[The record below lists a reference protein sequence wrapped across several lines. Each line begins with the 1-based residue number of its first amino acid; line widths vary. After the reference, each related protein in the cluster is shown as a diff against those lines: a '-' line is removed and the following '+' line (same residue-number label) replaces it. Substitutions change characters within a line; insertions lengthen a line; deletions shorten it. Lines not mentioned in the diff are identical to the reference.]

1 MENKPNLQE
10 DIIDLGKLA
19 DIAIARKKEI
29 AIIIAGCTI
38 LAAGVS
44 FVLPKQYES
53 TTLVQT
59 RSAGK
64 DITGAAAMASMM
76 GINVGGSSSANSP
89 TNYIE
94 LMRSRHVLEPI
105 IDSLEWEDEKK
116 KPTAEAFAKS
126 NLDIKN
132 TKQTNL
138 ITVTAKGRTP
148 EEAQQIS
155 QGVVDNFLAMQ
166 TDMNQQTQSLLV
178 KFLNKR
184 IETAKKEADE
194 AATKLAVYS
203 KENKM
208 YAPDEQAKLAIE
220 QLNAYDKA
228 IGDMEVAQKSAQA
241 TYDTATAK
249 LNQQKA
255 GAKNFHINDNTTVQ
269 SLRAQIVS
277 KQVELVGLRENYT
290 EEHPSIIQAMKQ
302 LESLNNALVN
312 EVNAAVDSSAA
323 SLNAAYAELLKDQ
336 AVAEAQASA
345 ASASEDAIK
354 AKKEEKEKKMDA
366 FPEAVRQYIQL
377 QSDSKLKQEVYLNL
391 VKQCEQ
397 DKIQEAIESMDIQI
411 IDAADLPDVD
421 KPSAPKRFLIIVL
434 GFAVSIVI
442 SILYIIF
449 CLRKYVCDDKGNNS
463 SVR

>member
-1 MENKPNLQE
+1 MENKQQQE
-10 DIIDLGKLA
+10 ETIDLGKLA
-19 DIAIARKKEI
+19 SIAIEHKKEI
-29 AIIIAGCTI
+29 TAVIAGCT
-38 LAAGVS
+38 LVAAGIS

-59 RSAGK
+59 RSTGK
-64 DITGAAAMASMM
+64 DISGATAVASMM
-76 GINVGGSSSANSP
+76 GINIDSGSSSSP

-94 LMRSRHVLEPI
+94 LMKSRHVLEPI

-116 KPTAEAFAKS
+116 KPTAEGFAKS

-155 QGVVDNFLAMQ
+155 QGVVDNFIAMQ

-178 KFLNKR
+178 KFLDER

-194 AATKLAVYS
+194 AAAKLAVFT

-228 IGDMEVAQKSAQA
+228 ISDMEVAQKSAQA

-255 GAKNFHINDNTTVQ
+255 GSKNFHINDNSTVQ
-269 SLRAQIVS
+269 NLRAQIVS
-277 KQVELVGLRENYT
+277 KQVELVGLRERYT
-290 EEHPSIIQAMKQ
+290 DEYPGIIQLRKQ
-302 LESLNNALVN
+302 LDSLNNALVN

-323 SLNAAYAELLKDQ
+323 SLNTAYAELLKNQ

-354 AKKEEKEKKMDA
+354 AKKAEKEKNMDA
-366 FPEAVRQYIQL
+366 FPETKMQYIQL
-377 QSDSKLKQEVYLNL
+377 QSDSNLKQEVYLNL

-397 DKIQEAIESMDIQI
+397 GKIQQAMESMDIQI
-411 IDAADLPDVD
+411 VDMANLPDED
-421 KPSAPKRFLIIVL
+421 KPVAPKKKIITGIGIIMGMLISCIY
-434 GFAVSIVI
+434 
-442 SILYIIF
+442 IL
-449 CLRKYVCDDKGNNS
+449 CLYKRDGE
-463 SVR
+463 

>member
-1 MENKPNLQE
+1 MENKQQQE
-10 DIIDLGKLA
+10 DTIDLRKLA
-19 DIAIARKKEI
+19 NIAIEHKKEI
-29 AIIIAGCTI
+29 VAIIAGCTI
-38 LAAGVS
+38 AAAGIS

-64 DITGAAAMASMM
+64 DISGAAAMASMM
-76 GINVGGSSSANSP
+76 GINIGSSSSSASP

-94 LMRSRHVLEPI
+94 LMKSRHVLEPI

-116 KPTAEAFAKS
+116 KPTAEDFAKK

-178 KFLNKR
+178 KFLNER

-194 AATKLAVYS
+194 AAAKLAVYS

-228 IGDMEVAQKSAQA
+228 ISDMEVAQKSAQA

-255 GAKNFHINDNTTVQ
+255 GAKNFHINDNSTVQ
-269 SLRAQIVS
+269 NLRAQIIS
-277 KQVELVGLRENYT
+277 KQVELVGLREQYT
-290 EEHPSIIQAMKQ
+290 EEHPSIIQTKKQ
-302 LESLNNALVN
+302 LDSLNNALVN
-312 EVNAAVDSSAA
+312 EVTAAVDSSAA
-323 SLNAAYAELLKDQ
+323 SLNTAYAELLKNQ

-354 AKKEEKEKKMDA
+354 AKKAEKEKNMDA
-366 FPEAVRQYIQL
+366 FPEAVMQYIQL

-391 VKQCEQ
+391 VQQCEQ
-397 DKIQEAIESMDIQI
+397 DKIQEALESMDIQI
-411 IDAADLPDVD
+411 IDAAKLPDED
-421 KPSAPKRFLIIVL
+421 KPSAPKKKWIIGIGLLL
-434 GFAVSIVI
+434 GCLVSIVYVVF
-442 SILYIIF
+442 LYKRYQ
-449 CLRKYVCDDKGNNS
+449 L
-463 SVR
+463 

>member
-1 MENKPNLQE
+1 MENKQQQE
-10 DIIDLGKLA
+10 ETIDLGKLA
-19 DIAIARKKEI
+19 SVAIEHKKEI
-29 AIIIAGCTI
+29 TAVIVGCT
-38 LAAGVS
+38 LVAAGIS

-59 RSAGK
+59 RSTGK
-64 DITGAAAMASMM
+64 DISGSARIASMM
-76 GINVGGSSSANSP
+76 GINIDSGSSSSP
-89 TNYIE
+89 INYIE
-94 LMRSRHVLEPI
+94 LMKSRHVLEPI
-105 IDSLEWEDEKK
+105 IDSLEWEAEKK
-116 KPTAEAFAKS
+116 KPTAEGFAKS

-178 KFLNKR
+178 KFLDER

-194 AATKLAVYS
+194 ANAKLAAYS
-203 KENKM
+203 KENKV
-208 YAPDEQAKLAIE
+208 YAPDDQAKLAIE

-228 IGDMEVAQKSAQA
+228 ISDMEVAQKSAQA

-255 GAKNFHINDNTTVQ
+255 GAKNFHINDNSTVQ
-269 SLRAQIVS
+269 NIRAQIVS
-277 KQVELVGLRENYT
+277 KQVELVGLREHYT
-290 EEHPSIIQAMKQ
+290 DEHPSIIQTKKQ
-302 LESLNNALVN
+302 LDSLNNALVN

-323 SLNAAYAELLKDQ
+323 SLNTAYAELLKNQ

-345 ASASEDAIK
+345 ASASEEAIR
-354 AKKEEKEKKMDA
+354 AKKAEKEKDMDS
-366 FPEAVRQYIQL
+366 FPETVMQYIQL

-397 DKIQEAIESMDIQI
+397 DKIQEAMESMDIQI
-411 IDAADLPDVD
+411 IDVANLPEED
-421 KPSAPKRFLIIVL
+421 KPVWPKKKLIVAIGTL
-434 GFAVSIVI
+434 IGVI
-442 SILYIIF
+442 MSLAYSFVIY
-449 CLRKYVCDDKGNNS
+449 KKEENV
-463 SVR
+463 

>member
-1 MENKPNLQE
+1 MENKQQQE
-10 DIIDLGKLA
+10 DTIDLGKLA
-19 DIAIARKKEI
+19 NIAIEHKKEI
-29 AIIIAGCTI
+29 VAIIAGCTI
-38 LAAGVS
+38 AAAGIS

-64 DITGAAAMASMM
+64 DISGAAAMASMM
-76 GINVGGSSSANSP
+76 GINIGSSSSSASP

-94 LMRSRHVLEPI
+94 LMKSRHVLEPI
-105 IDSLEWEDEKK
+105 IDSLEWEDARK
-116 KPTAEAFAKS
+116 KPTAEDFAKK
-126 NLDIKN
+126 NLAIKN

-178 KFLNKR
+178 KFLNER

-194 AATKLAVYS
+194 AAAKLAVYS

-228 IGDMEVAQKSAQA
+228 ISDMEVAQKSAQA

-255 GAKNFHINDNTTVQ
+255 GAKNFLINDNSTVQ
-269 SLRAQIVS
+269 NLRAQIIS
-277 KQVELVGLRENYT
+277 KQVELVGLREQYT
-290 EEHPSIIQAMKQ
+290 EEHPSIIQTKKQ
-302 LESLNNALVN
+302 LDSLNNALVN

-323 SLNAAYAELLKDQ
+323 SLNTAYAELLKNQ

-354 AKKEEKEKKMDA
+354 AKKAEKEKNMDA
-366 FPEAVRQYIQL
+366 FPEAVMQYIQL

-391 VKQCEQ
+391 VQQCEQ
-397 DKIQEAIESMDIQI
+397 DKIQEALESMDIQI
-411 IDAADLPDVD
+411 IDAANLPDED
-421 KPSAPKRFLIIVL
+421 KPSAPKKIMI
-434 GFAVSIVI
+434 SVI
-442 SILYIIF
+442 GLFFGCFISMIYIF
-449 CLRKYVCDDKGNNS
+449 KLCKK
-463 SVR
+463 